1 MAGRFATVDEYVD
14 SLPEDVRPVM
24 AGIRRS
30 IRAVVPGIAE
40 TISYQMPTFVLDGM
54 PLVHVAAWK
63 KHIGLYPL
71 PPLDGPLAEEI
82 APYRGAKD
90 AMQLKY
96 AEPIPY
102 ELVERVVAVL
112 LDRRTDGA
120 GPVGNAPR
128 R

>member
-1 MAGRFATVDEYVD
+1 MATVDEYVAA
-14 SLPEDVRPVM
+14 LPEDVQPVM
-24 AGIRRS
+24 EDLRRS
-30 IRAVVPGIAE
+30 IRAVVPDVGE
-40 TISYQMPTFVLDGM
+40 TISYGMPTFTMDGR

-71 PPLDGPLAEEI
+71 PPMEEDLARDV

-102 ELVERVVAVL
+102 DLVERVVAAMV
-112 LDRRTDGA
+112 RRRECG
-120 GPVGNAPR
+120 
-128 R
+128 